1 MNNETLK
8 ELQEIIKIFVE
19 ERDWKRPSS
28 DTLIHLIE
36 EIGEV
41 GRNILIMK
49 DYGGSHTK
57 DKPTNLE
64 EELADVLYLLL
75 KLANE
80 NDVDLQNALLT
91 KIEKIREKFPP
102 NK

>member
-1 MNNETLK
+1 MEQNTLK
-8 ELQEIIKIFVE
+8 EAQEIIRKFVE
-19 ERDWKRPSS
+19 ERSWERPSA
-28 DTLIHLIE
+28 DTFIHLVE

-49 DYGGSHTK
+49 DYGGAHTK
-57 DKPTNLE
+57 DKPVNME

-80 NDVDLQNALLT
+80 NNVDLQNAFT
-91 KIEKIREKFPP
+91 SKVEKIRKKFPT